1 MVRFNYIAHKQMLF
15 KCILLPR
22 KKGKK
27 SGRKARVRNRRREV
41 WEANKAFVK
50 YKSIDL
56 KYS

>member
-1 MVRFNYIAHKQMLF
+1 MLF

-41 WEANKAFVK
+41 WEAHKAFVK